1 MPTRGWT
8 KPDHDRRRHT
18 LKITVTD
25 GELDQVRQRAEAA
38 GLTVS
43 AYVRQAMLGS
53 APRAK
58 RAATN
63 AAAIRE
69 LTAIGNNLNQ
79 LARRA
84 NAGRFPVEPAIQEA
98 LDELAAAVERL
109 A

>member
-25 GELDQVRQRAEAA
+25 GELEQVQQRAEAA

-43 AYVRQAMLGS
+43 AYGRQAMLAS

-84 NAGRFPVEPAIQEA
+84 NAGRFPAQVEIEEA
-98 LDELAAAVERL
+98 LAELAATVERL